1 LPEGLRGC
9 NHPILMNPLKKET
22 ASMNS
27 ENRSGFRQK
36 HLTGINHLE
45 KKDIETI
52 LSLAQDYAE
61 QIKDKNFKTD
71 RLHGACIL
79 TLFFEDS
86 TRTRVSFEMAAKRL
100 GADVVNMDIRTS
112 SLNKGETFSDTIMTL
127 NAMRPDGIVLRHS
140 DYGAPDYVAARVDCP
155 VINAGDSYREHP
167 TQALLDALTMKQ
179 HYGKLDGLRVSIVG
193 DIAHSRVANSNAI
206 LLTRMGAAVNF
217 VAPSVLMPEK
227 TPVPNVICFDNL
239 KDGLK
244 DADVVMVIRPQK
256 ERMEKVLI
264 DDAAYFRDFGMTHDK
279 LAFAKRDTIV
289 LDPGPFIR
297 NLQISDALA
306 DDPTRF
312 HYNQQVSN
320 GIAVRMAV
328 MDLLVGC
335 K

>member
-1 LPEGLRGC
+1 
-9 NHPILMNPLKKET
+9 MNFAK
-22 ASMNS
+22 
-27 ENRSGFRQK
+27 RSGFRQK

-45 KKDIETI
+45 TQDIQTI
-52 LSLAQDYAE
+52 LTLAQDYA
-61 QIKDKNFKTD
+61 QKIQNKNFKTD
-71 RLHGACIL
+71 KLKGACIL

-112 SLNKGETFSDTIMTL
+112 SLNKGETFSDTILTL

-140 DYGAPDYVAARVDCP
+140 EFGAPDYVAARVDCP
-155 VINAGDSYREHP
+155 VVNAGDSYREHP
-167 TQALLDALTMKQ
+167 TQALLDALTMQQ
-179 HYGKLDGLRVSIVG
+179 HYGRLQGLIVSIVG

-206 LLTRMGAAVNF
+206 LLTRMGANVKF
-217 VAPSVLMPEK
+217 VAPPVLMPQK
-227 TPVPNVICFDNL
+227 TPAENVACFDNL

-264 DDAAYFRDFGMTHDK
+264 DDATYFRDFGMTHDK
-279 LAFAKRDTIV
+279 LALAKRDAIV

-312 HYNQQVSN
+312 HYAQQVQN

-328 MDLLVGC
+328 MDLLIGQ

>member
-1 LPEGLRGC
+1 
-9 NHPILMNPLKKET
+9 
-22 ASMNS
+22 MNS
-27 ENRSGFRQK
+27 ANRSGFRHT

-45 KKDIETI
+45 QQDIQTI
-52 LSLAQDYAE
+52 LTLAQDYA
-61 QIKDKNFKTD
+61 QKIQDKNFKTD
-71 RLHGACIL
+71 RLSGACIL

-112 SLNKGETFSDTIMTL
+112 SLNKGETFSDTILTL

-140 DYGAPDYVAARVDCP
+140 EFGAPDYVAARVDCP

-167 TQALLDALTMKQ
+167 TQGLLDALTMQQ
-179 HYGKLDGLRVSIVG
+179 HYGRLQGLTVSIVG

-206 LLTRMGAAVNF
+206 LLTRMGATVKF
-217 VAPSVLMPEK
+217 VAPPVLMPQK
-227 TPVPNVICFDNL
+227 TPAENVACFDNL

-264 DDAAYFRDFGMTHDK
+264 DDATYFRDFGMTHEK
-279 LAFAKRDTIV
+279 LSFAKKDAIV

-312 HYNQQVSN
+312 HYTQQVQN

-328 MDLLVGC
+328 MDLLVGQ